1 MAAAKKSQPLTLE
14 DLLDAQ
20 LKMLKDPALSEGQ
33 REQAKKQI
41 EILEGIRTG
50 INIGNI
56 DALKENSDVR
66 TMTRAKG
73 NSTTVTL
80 GDVRDE
86 VRGMR
91 QDLKLVNADGNAPAE
106 NRRPLPK
113 LGFGQVID
121 VPARDITAETADVE
135 RTERLQKIGGLLEQ
149 KTGLAR
155 GGSRNENLN
164 TRNAQAFE
172 RFVLETKDRQKL
184 LADADQNQQQIFQ
197 RLEDTLIQLKEADT
211 EQSKALIQE
220 MARLK
225 GALKETSDTE
235 ARGKID
241 KTITGAMRSAQ
252 QGSTQQHGTL
262 GDAFAALRGKR
273 EVLKAG
279 YRRDERTGR
288 VHEVD
293 PETGQIGKMVK
304 ARDASMGRLG
314 GAANILGSFA
324 MNKFEQNLESKRDP
338 AWQDFFDNFRQTENA
353 RGSAATRLPE
363 VQGQLDAVMGKEPDA
378 QAKPQKL
385 RPELRV
391 IPGGL
396 AGTGARAGA
405 GRMQAQVISITGNVV
420 NIKGGE
426 IRGLEGPDNRFKGA
440 GSRAGVKSKGE
451 EEKKAGAAEEGGGG
465 GLLDAALDIGGSLL
479 GGGKKV
485 LGKAGGMLKGAGS
498 KVLGAGKM
506 LAGGVKGALGTAG
519 GATLATGAAM
529 VAAPFVADY
538 VAGKFGVGK
547 DEKGNDLV
555 IDEKQDDANWERAS
569 LWEKIQS
576 APARGIEK
584 IGGLFGGNIATEARA
599 KRISQETEYLNKK
612 QGTAQPAQ
620 PKAEAK
626 PATPMAGK
634 PVDTAKAQ
642 AAAKEK
648 YQAAKTEEAKAA
660 EKLAAFE
667 KENQFDYREKPTA
680 EQEFLEV
687 PGTGKFKDPKKQA
700 EYDKLRDT
708 KYKAQEDKQRAG
720 QDYTKA
726 EGVTKTW
733 AFGGG
738 TGKPGEGTMSDA
750 AKIAALK
757 KRGYTDEQLGR
768 DDSLTQNYIG
778 IGGAKY
784 SSTAMGK
791 YEAEIK
797 KELDSPV
804 QGKDVGAKASATVRD
819 EKVGA
824 LSANIAAQRDSAQ
837 SKPVVINNA
846 TPAPAAPPATQTFA
860 PRGSV
865 RGDESALDN
874 FHKSRTQYYW

>member
-1 MAAAKKSQPLTLE
+1 MAAAKKSQPLTLDE
-14 DLLDAQ
+14 LLDAQ

-33 REQAKKQI
+33 RQQAQKQI

-50 INIGNI
+50 INVGNI

-66 TMTRAKG
+66 QMTRPKG

-106 NRRPLPK
+106 NRRSLPR
-113 LGFGQVID
+113 LTSSDEQRIID
-121 VPARDITAETADVE
+121 VPARDITAETADAE

-149 KTGLAR
+149 KTTLAR

-164 TRNAQAFE
+164 ARNSQAFE

-184 LADADQNQQQIFQ
+184 LADADQNQQEIFQ
-197 RLEDTLIQLKEADT
+197 RLEDTLVQLKEADT

-225 GALKETSDTE
+225 GALKETADTE

-252 QGSTQQHGTL
+252 IGSTQQHGTL

-273 EVLKAG
+273 EVLKEG

-304 ARDASMGRLG
+304 AKDASMGRLG

-324 MNKFEQNLESKRDP
+324 MNKFESSLESKRDP

-363 VQGQLDAVMGKEPDA
+363 VQGQLDAIQGKEPAA
-378 QAKPQKL
+378 QAKPQKV

-396 AGTGARAGA
+396 AGTGARSGA
-405 GRMQAQVISITGNVV
+405 GRMQAQVINITGNVV

-426 IRGLEGPDNRFKGA
+426 IRGLEGPDSRFKGA
-440 GSRAGVKSKGE
+440 GTRAGIKSKAE
-451 EEKKAGAAEEGGGG
+451 EEKKAGAAEEDGGG

-498 KVLGAGKM
+498 KVLAGGKA
-506 LAGGVKGALGTAG
+506 LAGGAKGFLAAPG
-519 GATLATGAAM
+519 GAAIATGAAM
-529 VAAPFVADY
+529 VAAPFVAD
-538 VAGKFGVGK
+538 AALGAFGVGK

-584 IGGLFGGNIATEARA
+584 VGSLFGGNIAREARA
-599 KRISQETEYLNKK
+599 KRIASETEYLDKK
-612 QGTAQPAQ
+612 QGTAQPTAE
-620 PKAEAK
+620 PKSAMAVADK
-626 PATPMAGK
+626 PAGPNWT
-634 PVDTAKAQ
+634 
-642 AAAKEK
+642 
-648 YQAAKTEEAKAA
+648 
-660 EKLAAFE
+660 
-667 KENQFDYREKPTA
+667 
-680 EQEFLEV
+680 
-687 PGTGKFKDPKKQA
+687 
-700 EYDKLRDT
+700 
-708 KYKAQEDKQRAG
+708 
-720 QDYTKA
+720 
-726 EGVTKTW
+726 
-733 AFGGG
+733 
-738 TGKPGEGTMSDA
+738 
-750 AKIAALK
+750 AALK
-757 KRGYTDEQLGR
+757 DYKPGYTPASHLNKAYPGIDEKFIELAKTSKPQTDNPQSIEIHEKMLVTKALGMMTGQTKDTTKSKDKQQGASAEQAAIESGDFGESAPDQAGQLRAEARKQGL
-768 DDSLTQNYIG
+768 DPNKTTGTFEGGVLTGLTDQ
-778 IGGAKY
+778 
-784 SSTAMGK
+784 SGK
-791 YEAEIK
+791 SY
-797 KELDSPV
+797 PV
-804 QGKDVGAKASATVRD
+804 QVNEKDQ
-819 EKVGA
+819 EKVQAARTMRSMSENSARLAAGVSA
-824 LSANIAAQRDSAQ
+824 QYGGDKDAQIKQLSSGNQQARDSAQ

-860 PRGSV
+860 PRGRV
-865 RGDESALDN
+865 RPEESALDN
-874 FHKSRTQYYW
+874 FHKSRTQYFW